1 MKVALSIKVFVFTG
15 FLILGGSHPAYAEG
29 ANKMERFHLKRLNCP
44 YTREMGEYL
53 YKCVK
58 ANEGF
63 NAHWCHNETV
73 AVFCPVNDQTS
84 AE

>member
-1 MKVALSIKVFVFTG
+1 MNVALSIKFLVLSG
-15 FLILGGSHPAYAEG
+15 LLILGEASPVFAEG

-73 AVFCPVNDQTS
+73 AVFCPVNDQTP